1 MGRIFYVSSMH
12 GDDTNSGQTPE
23 DAFRSL
29 RKIDQLEI
37 EPGDQIFLER
47 GSVFI
52 GEYLHL
58 YAGGTKEAPVVVD
71 AYGEGAL
78 PRIEADG
85 NGIWYQNYGGH
96 LDNVVHTWKGYLS
109 SAVLLYDAEY
119 ISIRNLEITNN
130 PCIKNERLNQAD
142 RMNRTGVSVIA
153 QNHGTLHQIELANLY
168 IHDVEGNIYDKHL
181 NNGGIYMSVS
191 RPDDEEKTGI
201 ARYDG
206 IHIHHCK
213 VEKCR
218 RWGIAAGYT
227 YQHDKFTTLELPDEI
242 VKTYGST
249 NVVIEHNFVKDIG
262 GDGITPMYC
271 FEPLIQYNVSENIA
285 VDIHPDLYNEE
296 GNRGGMTAA
305 AIWPWKCKTALFQY
319 NEAYNTVYNQ
329 DGQAWDAD
337 SGDGTIYQYNYS
349 CNNGGGCVMF
359 CEGESVNNIFR
370 YNISQNDG
378 TGILTPVRNV
388 DAKIYGNIF
397 YIKEGV
403 DFIRHQIWGDTMI
416 EGGGIEVTDNTI
428 IYGGNTPKEESW
440 TYNSP
445 AAHYQNN
452 TYVNYQN
459 TPEGDP
465 TPTSLSDATTIYPA
479 PGTAPETTDGSS
491 HMYKGSKAFDGY
503 RLKKDGTD
511 ILKR

>member
-1 MGRIFYVSSMH
+1 MGRAIYVSSVN
-12 GDDTNSGQTPE
+12 GDDANSGYAPE
-23 DAFRSL
+23 KAFRSL
-29 RKIDQLEI
+29 KKVNQMEI
-37 EPGDQIFLER
+37 QPGDQILLER
-47 GSVFI
+47 GSVFV

-58 YAGGTKEAPVVVD
+58 YRGGTKEAPVVVD

-78 PRIEADG
+78 PRIETDG

-130 PCIKNERLNQAD
+130 PCVKNERLNQAD

-153 QNHGTLHQIELANLY
+153 KNHGTLHEIELDHLY

-213 VEKCR
+213 VENCR

-227 YQHDKFTTLELPDEI
+227 YQHDKFTTLELPDEV

-305 AIWPWKCKTALFQY
+305 AIVLPMMPDLGLSSLAAVLAIGSGTLMGNHY
-319 NEAYNTVYNQ
+319 NNSGFWVMGQFFHLNTKQ
-329 DGQAWDAD
+329 
-337 SGDGTIYQYNYS
+337 
-349 CNNGGGCVMF
+349 
-359 CEGESVNNIFR
+359 SVKYVTVPCAVASVICL
-370 YNISQNDG
+370 IAVV
-378 TGILTPVRNV
+378 ILNAV
-388 DAKIYGNIF
+388 
-397 YIKEGV
+397 GV
-403 DFIRHQIWGDTMI
+403 FG
-416 EGGGIEVTDNTI
+416 
-428 IYGGNTPKEESW
+428 
-440 TYNSP
+440 
-445 AAHYQNN
+445 
-452 TYVNYQN
+452 
-459 TPEGDP
+459 
-465 TPTSLSDATTIYPA
+465 
-479 PGTAPETTDGSS
+479 
-491 HMYKGSKAFDGY
+491 
-503 RLKKDGTD
+503 
-511 ILKR
+511 

>member
-29 RKIDQLEI
+29 RKINQLEI
-37 EPGDQIFLER
+37 QPGDQIFLER

-153 QNHGTLHQIELANLY
+153 QNHGTLHQIELDHLY

-181 NNGGIYMSVS
+181 NNGGI
-191 RPDDEEKTGI
+191 
-201 ARYDG
+201 
-206 IHIHHCK
+206 
-213 VEKCR
+213 
-218 RWGIAAGYT
+218 
-227 YQHDKFTTLELPDEI
+227 
-242 VKTYGST
+242 
-249 NVVIEHNFVKDIG
+249 
-262 GDGITPMYC
+262 TPMYC
-271 FEPLIQYNVSENIA
+271 FEPLIQYNISENIA

-359 CEGESVNNIFR
+359 CEGESVNNTFR

-403 DFIRHQIWGDTMI
+403 DFIRHRIWGDTMI

-428 IYGGNTPKEESW
+428 IYAGNEPKEESW
-440 TYNSP
+440 NYNSP
-445 AAHYQNN
+445 DAHYQNN
-452 TYVNYQN
+452 TYVNYKN

-465 TPTSLSDATTIYPA
+465 TPTRLSDATTIHPA
-479 PGTAPETTDGSS
+479 PGTAPETTDGHSR
-491 HMYKGSKAFDGY
+491 MYKGNKAFDGY